1 MRTFLDPGIFARV
14 VAVRAQLVEKSP
26 DNVTVLNLFYSGGGG
41 GGGQCLY
48 LRNYN
53 FSKVQA
59 GGGGNVRSS
68 NLFQGDGAQLLFL

>member
-26 DNVTVLNLFYSGGGG
+26 DNVTVLNLFTVGGGG
-41 GGGQCLY
+41 GGGQCLF

-53 FSKVQA
+53 FSKVQP
-59 GGGGNVRSS
+59 GGGER
-68 NLFQGDGAQLLFL
+68 